1 MANVDL
7 EQDDAMPTS
16 YGAYGSDD
24 VEMQR
29 DIAQR
34 KLLDLPA
41 RVPYKPQSTMQKA
54 ETAFEKFGSFPALKR
69 LNEEAGARLYG
80 KMTGNGDMVELLNGV
95 PDQYH
100 TSVLDEASKYG
111 ALAGYVRRDQILE
124 NVKTNSQFDDMSWYA
139 QLGYGALAFVADPL
153 NVLAGAKVIQ
163 GAKAAEGFVKGAQA
177 ANIINSGVNGTR
189 AWAASGLVSNSAKVG
204 IWAGAGATEGAI
216 SNLPQLAADHTYTA
230 RDYGLDIMFDSTLG
244 VAFGTVG
251 EAARPLF
258 KTQDYRREIEKSQEE
273 LQRNAQQQADPLP
286 PTRLP
291 EEEVEDVG
299 KAVTNANDMLTAV
312 NDATLQKEIDAVS
325 IQIDEAATV
334 LDETATPKAVTE
346 LPTDDDYIK
355 ILKKEINELYTAWEA
370 EPATEVTDNK
380 RIIRERLH
388 DRYGEL
394 HALLDEKKA
403 ALGKSQVRQYA
414 DLNSVNRISD
424 DGFKTVAATV
434 RSRFE
439 NTGIGHL
446 INNQTSLLGRLLPD
460 EELAKLNKKL
470 LGTISDK
477 ERAKIT
483 AKLASQLPKELRAEA
498 EKLNAD
504 IVKLLATVPNGQI
517 PSWLDDSVKQLT
529 YSQKEFTTNNALEL
543 AINSSPLQA
552 KETLTQY
559 NDFLMRLDI
568 WDGYDVQPLSSEE
581 FFRDNQAWMNPDVD
595 IDPDVLT
602 MQTYISKELSMLR
615 DVVEL
620 NKSLNMIDPEFRAQV
635 ERLNGIVTARMEQK
649 VMSNTRVG
657 TAIELLD
664 DTLRMKNGTPV
675 NVEVQQAP
683 TKFSMLLRME
693 FGEPKVITAKDSSG
707 EVVGTLYYMPN
718 GGPIDVE
725 VKDSVRR
732 QGIGTML
739 YDRLETEGGK
749 IPDMSSGV
757 AVSKD
762 AEKFRLARSKNKIP
776 TTKKLAHEDIKQIAA
791 DVKAELIRMGY
802 VPKTAEFAKRYAAA
816 FERATIDAR
825 SSQPEQFKEYLDSS
839 QSWGK
844 TVELT
849 APDIIKILAKEGYVK
864 HTPEY
869 KARFKE
875 LRANGRTEVSAEV
888 NRIGKR
894 QSYEVGTVTEG
905 RDTLDRDTVSQI
917 QTERYDGGDEAAY
930 LSSDQVD
937 VIDAQQGRIAAI
949 VDEPDQG
956 LLPTKFNVVTKHA
969 AYKEPTVESLKRLRE
984 SLNNSLTAKAKKLSK
999 TTNRT
1004 AFEVQERLE
1013 KIESALKAGR
1023 KKEAMKRAIA
1033 SQDLQNVVDL
1043 IRVSQTIADE
1053 QAQVAVK
1060 TKPKADAKPAEPSTL
1075 SSALTPDEVDTVDPM
1090 SGKAP
1095 TKDTQARIDAAM
1107 KAQEAKSAAKVASHL
1122 INFVQSG
1129 KHAALKI
1136 ALKPKHFT
1144 DRIGRLAASWVKDLG
1159 QRFVEHDLKS
1169 LNYVGYYLT
1178 EVGAGFGGKITRP
1191 NTAAIIRDAAY
1202 KNSVQNMVV
1211 DYVATMD
1218 KYAKS
1223 KGANAVQRMF
1233 AQQSAGQD
1241 SEIVT
1246 MFNKDVFATIQALQ
1260 SGTPLP
1266 KVDQSVTDF
1275 VNVWKSYMDKN
1286 HEMLLDAQIQGFSRE
1301 RKINYYMPQIWQS
1314 GKLEGAI
1321 KQHGYDKVVQVLKKG
1336 YLTNPSNGK
1345 FNVPDKVAEDNA
1357 KGLIDWIRGQA
1368 NTDTPEDMYM
1378 PVIDSR
1384 AQERRAIN
1392 TMAEVDGLSVL
1403 DLLDTDVIANGIRYS
1418 NRVAGWVG
1426 MSKSTN
1432 GALTSLRDIDALRAN
1447 IEAEA
1452 AEKGIDATKQVQW
1465 YDDVVNM
1472 LFGRPTRGG
1481 LEQELRM
1488 LKDLTALTRMG
1499 GLGTAQLIETGQVIT
1514 RSALNLFS
1522 NKAVVDKVLRL
1533 GVTPGQAVGGN
1544 AEQELMNEL
1553 QSLSGITDG
1562 LEWLDRQSVHLDQ
1575 HELNQI
1581 SAVRQVSLQ
1590 IADTATWR
1598 SWKAPA
1604 SRLLGKT
1611 TGYNMVRRFQAR
1623 LTQASFMSDVA
1634 NHFKFG
1640 TGKMGN
1646 ARMADV
1652 GLTDANGMNA
1662 ELKEVFEK
1670 YVEFAPNRTITK
1682 LNIDQWPKQVRE
1694 QFQYA
1699 MLRDEA
1705 QMVQR
1710 THVGELPPWMNKPLM
1725 GLLFQFRE
1733 MPMVAM
1739 NKQLR
1744 RNMAFADKEA
1754 VVGTM
1759 LNMAFAGLVRW
1770 AKFAAIGAGAV
1781 AIKDVAWQ
1789 EPNNEQ
1795 MDAQKYVAQFGLYP
1809 DLYDLVLDTTEAVQ
1823 DKDVHKVLNQVPV
1836 LGLMKDYHDT
1846 IREPENRTQID
1857 AAQGLVPLGNTAYG
1871 DSIFLWMNEQ
1881 FGE

>member
-7 EQDDAMPTS
+7 EQDAAMPTS

-41 RVPYKPQSTMQKA
+41 RVPYRHQSTADKFV
-54 ETAFEKFGSFPALKR
+54 TAFEKFGSIPAAQR
-69 LNEEAGARLYG
+69 LNEEASARLYG
-80 KMTGNGDMVELLNGV
+80 KLQGNGDMVELLNGV
-95 PDQYH
+95 PEQYH
-100 TSVLDEASKYG
+100 ASVLDEASKYG
-111 ALAGYVRRDQILE
+111 SLAGYVRRDQIKQNIE
-124 NVKTNSQFDDMSWYA
+124 TNSQFEDMSWYA
-139 QLGYGALAFVADPL
+139 QLGYGAAAFITDPL
-153 NVLAGAKVIQ
+153 NVLGGSQV
-163 GAKAAEGFVKGAQA
+163 VKGANAATGFIKGAQQ
-177 ANIINSGVNGTR
+177 ANIINAGVNGTR
-189 AWAASGLVSNSAKVG
+189 AWAASGLVSNTAKVG
-204 IWAGAGATEGAI
+204 VWAGAGAVEGAV

-244 VAFGTVG
+244 VAFGTIG
-251 EAARPLF
+251 TAAKPMF
-258 KTQDYRREIEKSQEE
+258 KTQDYQREIEKSQEE
-273 LQRNAQQQADPLP
+273 LQRNVQQHADPLP

-291 EEEVEDVG
+291 EEAVEDVG
-299 KAVTNANDMLTAV
+299 TAVTNANDMLTAV
-312 NDATLQKEIDAVS
+312 NDAAVQTEIDAVS

-355 ILKKEINELYTAWEA
+355 DLKTEINSLYKAWQA

-380 RIIRERLH
+380 RIIREKLH

-394 HALLDEKKA
+394 HSLLDEKKA

-414 DLNSVNRISD
+414 DLNSVNRISN

-446 INNQTSLLGRLLPD
+446 INNQVSLLKKDLP
-460 EELAKLNKKL
+460 
-470 LGTISDK
+470 SDVK
-477 ERAKIT
+477 V
-483 AKLASQLPKELRAEA
+483 EA

-517 PSWLDDSVKQLT
+517 PAWLDESVKQLT

-543 AINSSPLQA
+543 AMNSSPIQA

-568 WDGYDVQPLSSEE
+568 WEGYDPQPMSSDE

-595 IDPDVLT
+595 VDPDVLT

-620 NKSLNMIDPEFRAQV
+620 NKSTHMVDPEFRAQV
-635 ERLNGIVTARMEQK
+635 ERLNGIVTTRMEQK
-649 VMSNTRVG
+649 VMSNTR
-657 TAIELLD
+657 
-664 DTLRMKNGTPV
+664 RTPD
-675 NVEVQQAP
+675 EAP
-683 TKFSMLLRME
+683 L
-693 FGEPKVITAKDSSG
+693 
-707 EVVGTLYYMPN
+707 
-718 GGPIDVE
+718 
-725 VKDSVRR
+725 
-732 QGIGTML
+732 Q
-739 YDRLETEGGK
+739 
-749 IPDMSSGV
+749 
-757 AVSKD
+757 
-762 AEKFRLARSKNKIP
+762 
-776 TTKKLAHEDIKQIAA
+776 HEDIKQIAA
-791 DVKAELIRMGY
+791 DVKAELVRMGY

-816 FERATIDAR
+816 FERAMIDAR
-825 SSQPEQFKEYLDSS
+825 SSQPEPFKEYVDSKE
-839 QSWGK
+839 SWGK
-844 TVELT
+844 TVQLT
-849 APDIIKILAKEGYVK
+849 APDILKILAREGYQK
-864 HTPEY
+864 GTEAY

-875 LRANGRTEVSAEV
+875 LRANGRTEVSTEV

-894 QSYEVGTVTEG
+894 QSYEVGTVVEG
-905 RDTLDRDTVSQI
+905 RDTLDRDSVSQI
-917 QTERYDGGDEAAY
+917 QTERYDGGDEAAL

-937 VIDAQQGRIAAI
+937 VTDTQQGRIAAI

-969 AYKEPTVESLKRLRE
+969 AYKEPTAESLKRLRD
-984 SLNNSLTAKAKKLSK
+984 SLNNSLTAKAKKLSQ

-1004 AFEVQERLE
+1004 AFEVQSRLE
-1013 KIESALKAGR
+1013 GIESALKAGR
-1023 KKEAMKRAIA
+1023 KKEAMQRAVA
-1033 SQDLQNVVDL
+1033 SQDLQNVLDL

-1053 QAQVAVK
+1053 QAQIAAK
-1060 TKPKADAKPAEPSTL
+1060 TKPKAGAKPAEPSPL
-1075 SSALTPDEVDTVDPM
+1075 ASALTPDEVDTVDPM
-1090 SGKAP
+1090 SGQAP

-1218 KYAKS
+1218 KYAQS
-1223 KGANAVQRMF
+1223 KGAGAIQKMF

-1241 SEIVT
+1241 SEIVAA
-1246 MFNKDVFATIQALQ
+1246 FNKDVFAVIQALQ
-1260 SGTPLP
+1260 SGTPVP
-1266 KVDQSVTDF
+1266 KVDKSVTDF
-1275 VNVWKSYMDKN
+1275 VTVWKTYMDKN
-1286 HEMLLDAQIQGFSRE
+1286 HEMLVDAQIQGFSRD
-1301 RKINYYMPQIWQS
+1301 RKINHYMPQIWQS

-1321 KQHGYDKVVQVLKKG
+1321 KQHGYDKVVKVLKKG
-1336 YLTNPSNGK
+1336 YLTNSSNGK

-1368 NTDTPEDMYM
+1368 NTDTPDDMYM

-1392 TMAEVDGLSVL
+1392 TMAEEDGLSVL

-1426 MSKSTN
+1426 VSKSTN

-1481 LEQELRM
+1481 LEPELRM

-1514 RSALNLFS
+1514 RSALNMFS
-1522 NKAVVDKVLRL
+1522 GNGVINKVLKL
-1533 GVTPGQAVGGN
+1533 GVTPGQATGD
-1544 AEQELMNEL
+1544 AEQALMHEL

-1575 HELNQI
+1575 HELNTI
-1581 SAVRQVSLQ
+1581 SAVRQTSLQ

-1623 LTQASFMSDVA
+1623 VTQASFMSDVA

-1662 ELKEVFEK
+1662 ELKAVFDK
-1670 YVEFAPNRTITK
+1670 FVEFAPNRTIVK
-1682 LNIDQWPKQVRE
+1682 LNIEQWPRKVRE

-1759 LNMAFAGLVRW
+1759 MNMAFAGMVRW

-1781 AIKDVAWQ
+1781 AIKDATWT

-1809 DLYDLVLDTTEAVQ
+1809 DLYDLVLDTTDAVQ

-1846 IREPENRTQID
+1846 VREPENRTQID

-1871 DSIFLWMNEQ
+1871 DTIFQWMNEQ

>member
-41 RVPYKPQSTMQKA
+41 RVPYKPQSTMDKFA
-54 ETAFEKFGSFPALKR
+54 TAFEKFGSFSAMRK
-69 LNEEAGARLYG
+69 LNEEAGARMYG
-80 KMTGNGDMVELLNGV
+80 KMQGNGDMVELLNGV
-95 PDQYH
+95 PEQYH
-100 TSVLDEASKYG
+100 VSVLDEASKYG
-111 ALAGYVRRDQILE
+111 ALAGYVRRDQILNNIE
-124 NVKTNSQFDDMSWYA
+124 TNSKFDDMSWYA
-139 QLGYGALAFVADPL
+139 QLGFGAAAFIADPL

-163 GAKAAEGFVKGAQA
+163 GANAATGLIRGAQQA
-177 ANIINSGVNGTR
+177 HVINAGVNGTR
-189 AWAASGLVSNSAKVG
+189 AWAASGLVSNTAKVG
-204 IWAGAGATEGAI
+204 VWAGAGAVEGAI

-244 VAFGTVG
+244 VAFGSIGT
-251 EAARPLF
+251 AAKPLF
-258 KTQDYRREIEKSQEE
+258 KTQDYQREIEKSQEE
-273 LQRNAQQQADPLP
+273 LQRNVQQKADPLP

-299 KAVTNANDMLTAV
+299 TAVTNANDMLTAV
-312 NDATLQKEIDAVS
+312 NDAAVQQEIDAVS

-355 ILKKEINELYTAWEA
+355 DLKTEINSLYKEWEA

-380 RIIRERLH
+380 RVIREKLH

-394 HALLDEKKA
+394 HALLDEKRA

-414 DLNSVNRISD
+414 DLNSVNHISD

-446 INNQTSLLGRLLPD
+446 INNQLSLLKKDLP
-460 EELAKLNKKL
+460 
-470 LGTISDK
+470 SDV
-477 ERAKIT
+477 RV
-483 AKLASQLPKELRAEA
+483 EA

-504 IVKLLATVPNGQI
+504 IVKLLATVPNGQV
-517 PSWLDDSVKQLT
+517 PAWLDDSVKQLT

-568 WDGYDVQPLSSEE
+568 WEGYDVQPLSSEE
-581 FFRDNQAWMNPDVD
+581 FFRDNQAWMNPDID

-620 NKSLNMIDPEFRAQV
+620 NKSLNMVDPEFRAQV

-649 VMSNTRVG
+649 VMSNTRRTPDEAQKYTLKDG
-657 TAIELLD
+657 TE
-664 DTLRMKNGTPV
+664 
-675 NVEVQQAP
+675 VEVN
-683 TKFSMLLRME
+683 K
-693 FGEPKVITAKDSSG
+693 G
-707 EVVGTLYYMPN
+707 
-718 GGPIDVE
+718 
-725 VKDSVRR
+725 
-732 QGIGTML
+732 
-739 YDRLETEGGK
+739 
-749 IPDMSSGV
+749 MSLS
-757 AVSKD
+757 
-762 AEKFRLARSKNKIP
+762 
-776 TTKKLAHEDIKQIAA
+776 HEDIKQIAA
-791 DVKAELIRMGY
+791 DVKAELVRMGY

-816 FERATIDAR
+816 FERAMIDAR
-825 SSQPEQFKEYLDSS
+825 SSQPEPFKEYLDSKE
-839 QSWGK
+839 SWGK
-844 TVELT
+844 MVQLT
-849 APDIIKILAKEGYVK
+849 APDILKILAREGYQK
-864 HTPEY
+864 GTDAY

-875 LRANGRTEVSAEV
+875 LRANGRTEVSTEV

-894 QSYEVGTVTEG
+894 QSYEVGTVVEG
-905 RDTLDRDTVSQI
+905 RDTLDRDSVSQI
-917 QTERYDGGDEAAY
+917 QTERYDGGDEAAF

-937 VIDAQQGRIAAI
+937 VTDTQQGRVAAI

-969 AYKEPTVESLKRLRE
+969 AYKEPTAESLKRLRD
-984 SLNNSLTAKAKKLSK
+984 SLNNSLTAKAKKLSQ

-1060 TKPKADAKPAEPSTL
+1060 TKPKAGAKPVEPSPL
-1075 SSALTPDEVDTVDPM
+1075 ASALTPDEVDTVDPM
-1090 SGKAP
+1090 SGQAP

-1223 KGANAVQRMF
+1223 KGAGAVQRMF

-1241 SEIVT
+1241 SEIVA

-1275 VNVWKSYMDKN
+1275 VNVWKTYMDKN
-1286 HEMLLDAQIQGFSRE
+1286 HEMLIGAQIQGFSRD
-1301 RKINYYMPQIWQS
+1301 RKINHYMPQIWQS

-1321 KQHGYDKVVQVLKKG
+1321 KQHGYDKVVKVLKKG
-1336 YLTNPSNGK
+1336 YLTNSSNGK

-1368 NTDTPEDMYM
+1368 NTDTPDDMYM

-1392 TMAEVDGLSVL
+1392 TMAEEDGLSVL

-1426 MSKSTN
+1426 VSKSTN

-1481 LEQELRM
+1481 LEPELRM

-1522 NKAVVDKVLRL
+1522 GNGVISKVLKL
-1533 GVTPGQAVGGN
+1533 GVTPGQAVDGN
-1544 AEQELMNEL
+1544 AEQALMHEL

-1575 HELNQI
+1575 HEMNKI
-1581 SAVRQVSLQ
+1581 SAVRQISLQ
-1590 IADTATWR
+1590 VADTATWR

-1662 ELKEVFEK
+1662 ELKDVFEK

-1682 LNIDQWPKQVRE
+1682 LNIDQWPKKVRE

-1754 VVGTM
+1754 VVGVM
-1759 LNMAFAGLVRW
+1759 MNMAFAGLVRW
-1770 AKFAAIGAGAV
+1770 GKFAALGGAAAAV
-1781 AIKDVAWQ
+1781 TGEDWQ
-1789 EPNNEQ
+1789 EPNGER

-1809 DLYDLVLDTTEAVQ
+1809 DLYDLVLDTTDAVQ
-1823 DKDVHKVLNQVPV
+1823 DRDVHKVLNQVPV

-1846 IREPENRTQID
+1846 VRPPENRTQID

-1871 DSIFLWMNEQ
+1871 DNIFLWLNAQ